1 MSRLLP
7 LWLWMPLAFAVR
19 TGSRPLAAA
28 ASTATREN
36 LSAGRLQKALS
47 AGSGRAQSWLLLLC
61 MPLAAMGQTD
71 SLPLD
76 RDFRFADG
84 LYRSFEALR
93 ANKPDLRAAYMDGR
107 MVVLPEEYRLK
118 VAQLYPKG
126 RADLPV
132 SHSDMY
138 ALVIDGL
145 PYLHIGYDSL
155 RQFSE
160 FAGLR
165 ARGLLSYF
173 QYDTTWVEQRVM
185 TAYIPYTDRPFRQG
199 SVSVEQRDTLHWV
212 FDFTDGSRWLLS
224 RDRLL
229 ARVAADAALYRTV
242 AALPPDATFDD
253 IYRCLLIYDDRHPL
267 YLPVAK

>member
-1 MSRLLP
+1 MSRWLLWVHAMLADKNLSGAAGYRCAPDRPLVRRWLLP
-7 LWLWMPLAFAVR
+7 LLLWAPLV
-19 TGSRPLAAA
+19 AAA
-28 ASTATREN
+28 
-36 LSAGRLQKALS
+36 
-47 AGSGRAQSWLLLLC
+47 
-61 MPLAAMGQTD
+61 QTD

-84 LYRSFEALR
+84 LYRSFAALQS
-93 ANKPDLRAAYMDGR
+93 NTPDLRAAFMDGR
-107 MVVLPEEYRLK
+107 MVILPEEYRLK
-118 VAQLYPKG
+118 VEALHPKG
-126 RADLPV
+126 RADLAV
-132 SHSDMY
+132 SHTDMY

-165 ARGLLSYF
+165 ARGRLSYF
-173 QYDTTWVEQRVM
+173 RYDTSWVEQRVM

-199 SVSVEQRDTLHWV
+199 SVSVEQQQTLHWV

-224 RDRLL
+224 RDKLL
-229 ARVAADAALYRTV
+229 ARVAGDPALYRTV
-242 AALPPDATFDD
+242 EALPPDAPFDD

-267 YLPVAK
+267 HLPVAK

>member
-1 MSRLLP
+1 MLTDNNLSSAAGYHCAPDRLFTRRWLLP
-7 LWLWMPLAFAVR
+7 LLLWAPLV
-19 TGSRPLAAA
+19 AAA
-28 ASTATREN
+28 
-36 LSAGRLQKALS
+36 
-47 AGSGRAQSWLLLLC
+47 
-61 MPLAAMGQTD
+61 QTD

-84 LYRSFEALR
+84 LYRSFAALQ
-93 ANKPDLRAAYMDGR
+93 ANTPDLRAAFMDGR

-118 VAQLYPKG
+118 VEALHPKG

-132 SHSDMY
+132 SHADMY

-165 ARGLLSYF
+165 ARGRLSYF
-173 QYDTTWVEQRVM
+173 HYDTSWVEQRVM

-199 SVSVEQRDTLHWV
+199 SVSVEQQQTLHWV
-212 FDFTDGSRWLLS
+212 LDFANGSRWLLS
-224 RDRLL
+224 RDKLL
-229 ARVAADAALYRTV
+229 ARVANDPALYRTV
-242 AALPPDATFDD
+242 EALPPDAPFDD

-267 YLPVAK
+267 LLPVAK

>member
-1 MSRLLP
+1 MSRLL
-7 LWLWMPLAFAVR
+7 
-19 TGSRPLAAA
+19 
-28 ASTATREN
+28 
-36 LSAGRLQKALS
+36 
-47 AGSGRAQSWLLLLC
+47 LLLLC

-76 RDFRFADG
+76 REFRFADG

-145 PYLHIGYDSL
+145 PYLHTGYDSL

-165 ARGLLSYF
+165 ARGRLSYF